1 MKTNKNKTS
10 DSKKKYG
17 TMTAS
22 ADANN
27 DYTSSTGSNSATSS
41 ITSESMSEYGTM
53 TALEDSNKDYKQ
65 NSQSSQKSSTPN
77 QGSLTSSYDSNQ
89 QS

>member
-1 MKTNKNKTS
+1 
-10 DSKKKYG
+10 
-17 TMTAS
+17 
-22 ADANN
+22 
-27 DYTSSTGSNSATSS
+27 
-41 ITSESMSEYGTM
+41 M
-53 TALEDSNKDYKQ
+53 TALEDSNKDYKK

>member
-1 MKTNKNKTS
+1 MKTNKNKTA

-41 ITSESMSEYGTM
+41 ITSESMSAVSYTH
-53 TALEDSNKDYKQ
+53 LDVYKRQ
-65 NSQSSQKSSTPN
+65 
-77 QGSLTSSYDSNQ
+77 Y
-89 QS
+89 